1 MKAVR
6 IHENRG
12 PANPELLVF
21 EDAPDPQAATGDVIV
36 RVHATS
42 FVPDELDWPGTWTD
56 RAGRDRTPSIPAHEV
71 AGVVTEVGYGTTGVR
86 HHRRRRARPIGR
98 DRQAGRRAGLD
109 QCAAPG
115 DTTRRTSSLLH
126 RRTRPVSAREAR
138 TAHLAGVPAPTR
150 RRRPPARRDTGSV
163 PVQTAGRAGQ
173 GGPRRPACGVADLG
187 GSPERRAF
195 QRRGEF
201 SRRLWSVLV

>member
-36 RVHATS
+36 RVHAAS

-109 QCAAPG
+109 QCAAPVTPRG
-115 DTTRRTSSLLH
+115 
-126 RRTRPVSAREAR
+126 
-138 TAHLAGVPAPTR
+138 
-150 RRRPPARRDTGSV
+150 
-163 PVQTAGRAGQ
+163 GRAVFFIVE
-173 GGPRRPACGVADLG
+173 PDR
-187 GSPERRAF
+187 
-195 QRRGEF
+195 
-201 SRRLWSVLV
+201 SVLVKLAQLTSQGYLRPHVDAVHPLAETRAAFPPNGGACRARWSSTSCPRGCRPRRITRTESLPAPR